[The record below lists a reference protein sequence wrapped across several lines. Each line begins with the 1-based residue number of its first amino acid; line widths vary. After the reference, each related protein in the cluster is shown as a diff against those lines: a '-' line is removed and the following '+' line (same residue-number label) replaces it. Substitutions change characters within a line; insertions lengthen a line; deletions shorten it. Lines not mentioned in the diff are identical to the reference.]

1 MAGPHDTT
9 NGSSMVCLLNGI
21 LQSPFPHQMMVGHV
35 GHAVRG
41 LQQVAQKRA
50 EQKKNTYTAP
60 LHRYR
65 RALPPGRRCPLC
77 TGKFRRGADRHV
89 PAAVSDFPTD
99 VMHRRMSP
107 VEEKKNGRKERQKPE

>member
-1 MAGPHDTT
+1 
-9 NGSSMVCLLNGI
+9 
-21 LQSPFPHQMMVGHV
+21 MVGHA

-107 VEEKKNGRKERQKPE
+107 VEGKKIGEKKGKSQNESVGVVA